1 MYFQGRYIK
10 RSQQLWDSRRRRQ
23 LFATPVQRL
32 KSKKLAGPNENYGA
46 VEPDFVSHPDLLTSE
61 LNNRTNLYLN
71 SLKLTKE
78 DIISLEKITKR
89 QHECEDWHRER
100 KKRFDFSNQNYYI
113 SIYTNVLSQ
122 K

>member
-10 RSQQLWDSRRRRQ
+10 RSQQLSNSRRRRQ

-32 KSKKLAGPNENYGA
+32 KSKKFAGPDENYGA
-46 VEPDFVSHPDLLTSE
+46 VEPDFVSHPDLSISE

-78 DIISLEKITKR
+78 DIISLEKSIKR